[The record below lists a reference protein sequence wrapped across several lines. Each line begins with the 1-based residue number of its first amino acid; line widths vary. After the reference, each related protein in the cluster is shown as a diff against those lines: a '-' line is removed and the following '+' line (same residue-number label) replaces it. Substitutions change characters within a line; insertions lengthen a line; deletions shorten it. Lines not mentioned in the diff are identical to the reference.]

1 MKPSLEQLFYSTEM
15 PMIQVLSDMEH
26 VGVRCDVETAQRM
39 ELKCYKLLQAY
50 DDYWT
55 SKVQKPLGVSWS
67 SPKQLI
73 AMFKAQ
79 GLPIQYKMRVA
90 KDKSRKRT
98 ECCDEDVLGLYRD
111 GYKSQLAGL
120 VLFMRKLKKAADFT
134 HIYSSDGRAHARY
147 MDQRGG
153 RIQAKEPDLQNIP
166 EELEAAGVTV
176 LPRTI
181 IVPDN
186 PDTDCIISAD
196 FDALEFYI
204 YGYACQDQ
212 AILTAKRNGVYIY
225 GVFYKDIFKRSF
237 FQEGKPSQK
246 AYRRKDIPPWELLV
260 AKSGPLGML
269 YGRNVGSLQ
278 KGFGIPKLR
287 AEQIY
292 NDFHR
297 EHPTIRPHHTELMYE
312 ASRAGYLKDFFGRI
326 RRFPNVRMAENEICA
341 FTGQTN
347 GADVLRHCALLPLA
361 SGLRDF
367 GARLMLTVHD
377 SVVISAPHKAL
388 HGVVQ
393 FVRDSLERPIAYMDN
408 FWIPCTIKVSTKE
421 TSTTGSANW
430 GEAIDYETYCAEVSA
445 TR

>member
-1 MKPSLEQLFYSTEM
+1 MRPSLESLFWQSEM
-15 PMIQVLSDMEH
+15 PMVQILSDMEH
-26 VGVRCDVETAQRM
+26 VGVNCDVTTAMKM
-39 ELKCYKLLQAY
+39 ELKCNKLLQIY
-50 DDYWT
+50 DDYWET
-55 SKVQKPLGVSWS
+55 KVQKPLGVSWS

-73 AMFKAQ
+73 SLFRAQ
-79 GLPIQYKMRVA
+79 GMPVQYKMRIA

-98 ECCDEDVLGLYRD
+98 ECCDEDVLELYRD

-134 HIYSSDGRAHARY
+134 HIYNSDGRAHARY

-181 IVPDN
+181 IVADN

-196 FDALEFYI
+196 FDALEFYL

-212 AILTAKRNGVYIY
+212 AILKARKDGTYIY

-237 FQEGKPSQK
+237 FEEGKEPK
-246 AYRRKDIPPWELLV
+246 KWNRRKDIPPWELLV

-269 YGRNVGSLQ
+269 YGRNVGSLE
-278 KGFGIPKLR
+278 KGFGISKSR
-287 AEQIY
+287 ALEIY
-292 NDFHR
+292 NGFHH
-297 EHPTIRPHHTELMYE
+297 EHPGVRPHHTELLYE
-312 ASRAGYLKDFFGRI
+312 ASRNGYLKNYFGRI
-326 RRFPNVRMAENEICA
+326 RRFPNSRMSQNEIMS
-341 FTGQTN
+341 FTGQSN
-347 GADVLRHCALLPLA
+347 GADVLRYCALLPLA
-361 SGLRDF
+361 TSLVDF
-367 GARLMLTVHD
+367 GARLLLTVHD
-377 SVVISAPHKAL
+377 SVVISAPRKAL
-388 HGVVQ
+388 HGCVQ
-393 FVRDSLERPIAYMDN
+393 FVRDCMERPIPQLDN

-421 TSTTGSANW
+421 TSSTGIANW
-430 GEAIDYETYCAEVSA
+430 SDAIDYETYTSLYG